1 MSLNETGIQR
11 MQISDLEKNMTK
23 PCLAWTMHYFVCHS
37 TQSEEIGMKQWTT
50 PTAHDMR
57 LGFEITMYV
66 SNR

>member
-1 MSLNETGIQR
+1 MSLNETGIQNQ
-11 MQISDLEKNMTK
+11 QISDLENNMAK
-23 PCLAWTMHYFVCHS
+23 PRLAWTMHCSVCHS